1 MYPYNHYDDEEEEK
15 EKEEEEEE
23 SNKKEKNNESD
34 CLFDDME
41 EEFNKN
47 NEKNIDIYFPNN
59 NNENQY
65 LFLEEGSQ
73 ETDNEY
79 KQLLIKEYKLEL
91 NKKYI
96 PLQFPR
102 PKSSDLFYN
111 NYNNS
116 NIYLSKPDNYEL
128 IPSSISYFKNKED
141 INSSIKLIRPT
152 QHVIPIQIKG
162 FEKTINIFGFNIQ
175 PFSLNNIE
183 IEDNNKEFIPS
194 LNIEIIHE
202 NLKIS
207 QCLNCKSIYHK
218 LTCYCEK
225 IKNELNYQIYSYN
238 CLICKNKSNLLIFE
252 SESKEKINNEIFPKQ
267 NLYFIPKIKEIQNIS
282 PSIEY
287 LIQNN
292 ESLKRNTFQIIIIE
306 LNNINLTSGLIEY
319 IYQYLYQI
327 MKENSLNYKAYDNI
341 FKYSLIV
348 YDFEKI
354 YFMHLNNQ
362 NTIDKYL
369 EVTIMNDFNKP
380 FCPITSAKLFY
391 NKKDFLILIEK
402 FQNWLLLY
410 KEKNTLNNSIKIDIN
425 TLINSLKNLFND
437 NLNYYHL
444 IVFSFSFPKLDLNFL
459 KNNSHLKLFISL
471 FVLMNKSDKNI
482 SFINNIFLH
491 NIKIYYYQILG
502 IKEKCEK
509 IYYDLCSILL
519 NDSYK
524 DYLYDASF
532 IISYDKSI
540 FYNKINKNNEP
551 IFISFLPNKNNLI
564 IINILPQHGYPN
576 SNENILFQFH
586 IKYYTC
592 IDDYLHM
599 RILTWNCTTSN
610 KSKEIFDS
618 YDQDT
623 LFRISLFNI
632 IYDSSIENN
641 VDINIINKIFIKNNN
656 SLIIKI
662 EKILK
667 EKLVNTIIKYR
678 KEVKKEK
685 DFKMI
690 IIPSKIR
697 NFILYYY
704 SFFKQIISREKF
716 LFNSLFNE
724 KIEIFIKNI
733 YPNILNL
740 SYLSNDK
747 KEKIY
752 LMPST
757 IYYLR
762 RNQLLLIFKD

>member
-1 MYPYNHYDDEEEEK
+1 
-15 EKEEEEEE
+15 
-23 SNKKEKNNESD
+23 
-34 CLFDDME
+34 
-41 EEFNKN
+41 
-47 NEKNIDIYFPNN
+47 
-59 NNENQY
+59 
-65 LFLEEGSQ
+65 
-73 ETDNEY
+73 
-79 KQLLIKEYKLEL
+79 
-91 NKKYI
+91 
-96 PLQFPR
+96 
-102 PKSSDLFYN
+102 
-111 NYNNS
+111 
-116 NIYLSKPDNYEL
+116 
-128 IPSSISYFKNKED
+128 
-141 INSSIKLIRPT
+141 
-152 QHVIPIQIKG
+152 
-162 FEKTINIFGFNIQ
+162 
-175 PFSLNNIE
+175 
-183 IEDNNKEFIPS
+183 
-194 LNIEIIHE
+194 
-202 NLKIS
+202 
-207 QCLNCKSIYHK
+207 
-218 LTCYCEK
+218 
-225 IKNELNYQIYSYN
+225 
-238 CLICKNKSNLLIFE
+238 
-252 SESKEKINNEIFPKQ
+252 
-267 NLYFIPKIKEIQNIS
+267 
-282 PSIEY
+282 
-287 LIQNN
+287 
-292 ESLKRNTFQIIIIE
+292 
-306 LNNINLTSGLIEY
+306 
-319 IYQYLYQI
+319 
-327 MKENSLNYKAYDNI
+327 
-341 FKYSLIV
+341 
-348 YDFEKI
+348 
-354 YFMHLNNQ
+354 
-362 NTIDKYL
+362 
-369 EVTIMNDFNKP
+369 
-380 FCPITSAKLFY
+380 
-391 NKKDFLILIEK
+391 
-402 FQNWLLLY
+402 
-410 KEKNTLNNSIKIDIN
+410 
-425 TLINSLKNLFND
+425 
-437 NLNYYHL
+437 
-444 IVFSFSFPKLDLNFL
+444 
-459 KNNSHLKLFISL
+459 
-471 FVLMNKSDKNI
+471 MNKSDKNI

-551 IFISFLPNKNNLI
+551 IFISFFPNKNNLI

-641 VDINIINKIFIKNNN
+641 VDINIINKIFIINNN

-762 RNQLLLIFKD
+762 RNQLLLIDDGKNIKILINDNVNKEILNHYFINYHLKEKNELNDIEFFCENNYLKNIISNKPIIIEYINEDNISNINILNNFIEDSSLLSLNQIIETNSFEYMNYYEYFFKIYSKVSSELYNI